1 MKILAAQFSK
11 ISGPDAVSSYK
22 VEFTV
27 DESQRRGVQNLL
39 SYKKGTSLLLFLYD
53 VEKDEKK
60 ILEIKDETPDQ
71 TRTRFN
77 KRMYALMRQIA
88 DEKDIEINIVK
99 NSLKDFLKEKK
110 MIKTSLKELDTNQI
124 ASAIYYL
131 RTNYG
136 QQ

>member
-1 MKILAAQFSK
+1 
-11 ISGPDAVSSYK
+11 
-22 VEFTV
+22 
-27 DESQRRGVQNLL
+27 
-39 SYKKGTSLLLFLYD
+39 